1 VPETIEPVDAGADT
15 RGIVDPAAG
24 FERFVLTR
32 HDPSPALGWT
42 VERYWGVRW
51 DLPAGEHYDQRIL
64 YHPACNLV
72 FEAGTAEVEPVSTGD
87 FVRRLEGRGWVL
99 GVKFLPAGFRPWLG
113 RPVSTVAGRRLAAR
127 DAFGPAIDDLAAD
140 VAAHDDPAAA
150 VGLVDEAL
158 ATWPNVSPLPMTRPM
173 NALVAHM
180 ADDRTITRVDG
191 LADRLGVGTRRL
203 QRLFADHV
211 GVSPKWVINRFRLH
225 EAAERAGGGEPVD
238 WAGLAADLGYSDQA
252 HLVREFRAAIGA
264 PPERYSARQTT

>member
-1 VPETIEPVDAGADT
+1 MPETLEPVDAAADT

-32 HDPSPALGWT
+32 HDPSPALGWA

-64 YHPACNLV
+64 PHPACNLV
-72 FEAGTAEVEPVSTGD
+72 FEAGTAEVEAVSTGE

-127 DAFGPAIDDLAAD
+127 DVFGPAIDDLAAA
-140 VAAHDDPAAA
+140 VAAHDDPADAT
-150 VGLVDEAL
+150 GLVDDAL
-158 ATWPNVSPLPMTRPM
+158 ATAGTGPLPMTRPV

-180 ADDRTITRVDG
+180 ADDRSITRVDG
-191 LADRLGVGTRRL
+191 LAERLGVGTRRL
-203 QRLFADHV
+203 QRLFADHI
-211 GVSPKWVINRFRLH
+211 GLSPKWVINRFRLH
-225 EAAERAGGGEPVD
+225 EATERAGGGNPID
-238 WAGLAADLGYSDQA
+238 WAGLAAELGYSDQS
-252 HLVREFRAAIGA
+252 HLVREFRAAVGT